1 MISFVLSMI
10 CGYVLATKVRQ
21 VWLGLWGCIIGGLM
35 IGIVATYATVYFY
48 EHGESL
54 RLIAIDHSR
63 IPEAILPS
71 AIKFTLLTLMFYC
84 MAR

>member
-1 MISFVLSMI
+1 
-10 CGYVLATKVRQ
+10 
-21 VWLGLWGCIIGGLM
+21 M